1 LPTTDSPEGVGSP
14 TPQPDLIT
22 HYWGLGGISHCG
34 RDVGIQEGHAY
45 TNNWDSIDCPG
56 CLVYKPGTPTPQLQ
70 KFYLTFGVKY
80 SHETHPYW
88 EGVDPNGWVLILAP
102 DEPTARALAHVYFR
116 ESWAFLYDGLHF
128 DEAESRSRFYPKGA
142 LAVIEPD
149 GARSLFQGVGDP
161 TPSVEEPAVRTVN
174 VSWYHTEH
182 FRADLEVPGDFDI
195 NADDADDKL
204 EQIII
209 GLEQDALGQAFD
221 GCTDRQITHKEMY

>member
-1 LPTTDSPEGVGSP
+1 MSTPTEGVG
-14 TPQPDLIT
+14 
-22 HYWGLGGISHCG
+22 
-34 RDVGIQEGHAY
+34 E
-45 TNNWDSIDCPG
+45 
-56 CLVYKPGTPTPQLQ
+56 PTPQLQ

-88 EGVDPNGWVLILAP
+88 EGVDPNGWVLILAENE
-102 DEPTARALAHVYFR
+102 DRARALAVRHFR
-116 ESWAFLYDGLHF
+116 EYWAFLHDSLHF
-128 DEAESRSRFYPKGA
+128 NEGENRLKYYPMGA

-149 GARSLFQGVGDP
+149 GARSLFHGVGNP
-161 TPSVEEPAVRTVN
+161 TPVTEGTIVRTVN